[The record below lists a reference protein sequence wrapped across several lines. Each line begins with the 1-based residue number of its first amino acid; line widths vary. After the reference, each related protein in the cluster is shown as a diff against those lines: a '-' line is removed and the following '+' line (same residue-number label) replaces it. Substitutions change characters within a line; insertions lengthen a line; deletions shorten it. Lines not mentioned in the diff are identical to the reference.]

1 MRVKRI
7 LICLLLVIFFVSS
20 CQKEESFDDDKYMSI
35 NIGGVTFKMIK
46 VEGGTFTMGASD
58 SMPEEFPPHR
68 VTVSTFYIGETEV
81 TQELWQAVMGNNP
94 SYFSGSQKPIAGVSW
109 SSSQSFI
116 KELNALTGK
125 QFRLP
130 TEAEWEF
137 AARGGNKSRGY
148 IYAGSDTLRNVAWY
162 RANSNQE
169 TREVARKSPN
179 ELGLYDM
186 SGNVCEW
193 CQDRYGSYSSSSQTN
208 PTGPVTG
215 NGRVFRGGS
224 WGHDTWDCRVTSR
237 SGFLSGMHYVGL
249 RLAL

>member
-1 MRVKRI
+1 M
-7 LICLLLVIFFVSS
+7 FVSS
-20 CQKEESFDDDKYMSI
+20 CQKEDMPDDDKYMSI

-94 SYFSGSQKPIAGVSW
+94 SYFSGSQNPVAGVNW
-109 SSSQSFI
+109 SSCQTFI

-148 IYAGSDTLRNVAWY
+148 KYAGSDTLRNVAWY
-162 RANSNQE
+162 RDNSNNQ

-193 CQDRYGSYSSSSQTN
+193 CQDRYGSYSSTSQTN
-208 PTGPVTG
+208 PTGPASGTE
-215 NGRVFRGGS
+215 RVFRGGS
-224 WGHDTWDCRVTSR
+224 WGHHYWQCLVSSR
-237 SGFLSGMHYVGL
+237 FGSLIGMHYVGL